1 MKITKKDYLP
11 APPKKGEDWIPIV
24 KLGRTCPFGYEED
37 PENEGMLLP
46 VIKELE
52 LLEEAKKLLKDYS
65 LRTVAEWLTQN
76 SGRYISHV
84 GLQKRVKQDVHR
96 NRSEA
101 RLRTVYKEL
110 QKTARAIEAAQ
121 KRTGGKG
128 NFG

>member
-11 APPKKGEDWIPIV
+11 KPPKKGEEWLPVV
-24 KLGRTCPFGYEED
+24 KLGRTCPFGYEDD
-37 PENEGMLLP
+37 PDNDRMLLP
-46 VIKELE
+46 IVEELE

-65 LRTVAEWLTQN
+65 LRTVAEWLSQN

-84 GLQKRVKQDVHR
+84 GLQKRVKQDQHR

-110 QKTARAIEAAQ
+110 YETARAIEKAQ
-121 KRTGGKG
+121 KRVGAKG
-128 NFG
+128 FG